1 MRFAE
6 SALKQTAIYQRNC
19 EMGMPDEENYK
30 MFEEAPVLF
39 RNLVQWYYKEIVCDA
54 GFKAETKIKIES
66 TFVKIIEYLNSF
78 IKQNQIEDDSK
89 IKLDDIMNIDL
100 DNKSFPLTRYVP
112 ENVWGSTE
120 ITKKDIGKEFA
131 LNIPINLKK
140 KVEDLLSSTNIQ
152 FEKKGEE
159 K

>member
-1 MRFAE
+1 
-6 SALKQTAIYQRNC
+6 
-19 EMGMPDEENYK
+19 
-30 MFEEAPVLF
+30 
-39 RNLVQWYYKEIVCDA
+39 
-54 GFKAETKIKIES
+54 
-66 TFVKIIEYLNSF
+66 
-78 IKQNQIEDDSK
+78 
-89 IKLDDIMNIDL
+89 MNIAL

-140 KVEDLLSSTNIQ
+140 KVEDLLLTTNIQ